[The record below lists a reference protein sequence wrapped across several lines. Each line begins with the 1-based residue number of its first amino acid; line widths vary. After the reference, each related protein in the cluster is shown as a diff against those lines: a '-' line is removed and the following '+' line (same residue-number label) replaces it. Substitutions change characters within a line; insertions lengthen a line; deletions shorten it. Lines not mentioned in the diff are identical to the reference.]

1 VTDAPSPTTAL
12 RLACLD
18 ARAVLLDANDRAI
31 DLTEASGGRFSP
43 DPLDALA
50 RWDELRAATPDLL
63 AAAGETI
70 SLDRLGPPVPRPPKI
85 FAIGLNYRDH
95 AAEAGLDA
103 PTTPMV
109 FTKFA
114 NSLTGPDATVELS
127 PGADDWEV
135 ELVAVIGRGG
145 RHITEADALDHVAG
159 YCVGQDVSDRIAQWS
174 DNPAQFSMGKSYD
187 GFGPIGPAIV
197 DAAAVGDPQALGL
210 WCERNGERVQD
221 GTTADMIFGVAPL
234 VSYLSSFCTLS
245 PGDLIFT
252 GTPAGVGASRQPA
265 QFLTDGD
272 VLVSGI
278 DRLSTITTRF
288 VSR

>member
-1 VTDAPSPTTAL
+1 VTDASSPSATL
-12 RLACLD
+12 RLAGLD
-18 ARAVLLDANDRAI
+18 GRAVLLADDGRAI
-31 DLTEASGGRFSP
+31 DLAEASGGRFTA
-43 DPLDALA
+43 DALDALA
-50 RWDELRAATPDLL
+50 RWDELRAAAPGLL
-63 AAAGETI
+63 DAAGDVVG
-70 SLDRLGPPVPRPPKI
+70 LDRLGPPVPRPHQI

-109 FTKFA
+109 FTKFSS
-114 NSLTGPDATVELS
+114 SLTGPDATVELS
-127 PGADDWEV
+127 GGADDWEV

-145 RHITEADALDHVAG
+145 RRIAEADALDHVAG

-174 DNPAQFSMGKSYD
+174 DNPAQFSLGKSYD
-187 GFGPIGPAIV
+187 GFGPVGPAVV

-221 GTTADMIFGVAPL
+221 GTTADMIFGVAEL
-234 VSYLSSFCTLS
+234 VAYLSGFCTLT

-265 QFLTDGD
+265 QFLADGD

-278 DRLSTITTRF
+278 DKLGTITTRF
-288 VSR
+288 AAG